1 MSQES
6 IYHFAMIFEITVQAR
21 AVQNLKSCIYI
32 LLNMRLAIIETM

>member
-21 AVQNLKSCIYI
+21 AVLITKAVFIFY
-32 LLNMRLAIIETM
+32 